1 MPQGAWLGKLKIKN
15 FKLKIEN
22 LLFMDVDLAE
32 RLFLFAVGVIKFLR
46 HLPNE
51 PEFNNIRYQLSR
63 SSSSSGANYE
73 EAQAAFSKAD
83 FLFKIDIS
91 LKEMRESNYW
101 LRLISATITFE
112 ETTTQELDKLKK
124 ESSELKNILGKIAS
138 STRNNM

>member
-1 MPQGAWLGKLKIKN
+1 
-15 FKLKIEN
+15 
-22 LLFMDVDLAE
+22 MDVDLAE
-32 RLFLFAVGVIKFLR
+32 RLFLFAVSVIKFLR
-46 HLPNE
+46 RLPNE

-73 EAQAAFSKAD
+73 EAQAAYSKAD

-112 ETTTQELDKLKK
+112 ETTNQELDRLKK

-138 STRNNM
+138 STRSSM